1 MKNTTPTDA
10 TPHAT
15 DKARD
20 SDHYAKTFGPGLL
33 ALAADQLH
41 PLCGDKAPTAE
52 NVIQHAQTLAL
63 LGVAQS
69 LDDTGER
76 IGGAVGELSNAVR
89 ELGQR

>member
-1 MKNTTPTDA
+1 MTTPTHT

-20 SDHYAKTFGPGLL
+20 SDDYAKTFGPGLL
-33 ALAADQLH
+33 ALAAAQLS
-41 PLCGDKAPTAE
+41 PLCGGKAPTAE

-76 IGGAVGELSNAVR
+76 IGGAVGELSNAFF

>member
-1 MKNTTPTDA
+1 MKNTTPTDT
-10 TPHAT
+10 TPHAN

-20 SDHYAKTFGPGLL
+20 SDDYAKTFGPRLL
-33 ALAADQLH
+33 ALAEDQLS

-76 IGGAVGELSNAVR
+76 IGGAVGDLSNAVFG
-89 ELGQR
+89 LGR

>member
-1 MKNTTPTDA
+1 MKNTTPTDT

-20 SDHYAKTFGPGLL
+20 SDHYAKAFGPGLL
-33 ALAADQLH
+33 ALAADQLS

-76 IGGAVGELSNAVR
+76 IGGAVGDLTNAVFG
-89 ELGQR
+89 LGR